1 MLDYYIKIKE
11 EDKDEAKDVST
22 NIVSKADR
30 MFIRNIQQLISVLH
44 SDTTF
49 YDEVAIGSYEAS
61 KRRVEFLRH
70 IIEDCDGYKL
80 FYDNNGKPVK
90 KEKDLQL
97 LFKLTW
103 FGTAFD
109 VNAEANNGRGPVDF
123 KVSYGAFD
131 KTLVEFKLAKNTKQK
146 QNLMNQVG
154 IYERA
159 NDTNQSMK
167 VILYFSKQE
176 LLSVQR
182 TLKQLHLENNENI
195 ILIDACNNKVSA
207 SNVK

>member
-1 MLDYYIKIKE
+1 
-11 EDKDEAKDVST
+11 
-22 NIVSKADR
+22 
-30 MFIRNIQQLISVLH
+30 
-44 SDTTF
+44 
-49 YDEVAIGSYEAS
+49 
-61 KRRVEFLRH
+61 
-70 IIEDCDGYKL
+70 
-80 FYDNNGKPVK
+80 
-90 KEKDLQL
+90 
-97 LFKLTW
+97 
-103 FGTAFD
+103 
-109 VNAEANNGRGPVDF
+109 
-123 KVSYGAFD
+123 
-131 KTLVEFKLAKNTKQK
+131 
-146 QNLMNQVG
+146 MNQVG